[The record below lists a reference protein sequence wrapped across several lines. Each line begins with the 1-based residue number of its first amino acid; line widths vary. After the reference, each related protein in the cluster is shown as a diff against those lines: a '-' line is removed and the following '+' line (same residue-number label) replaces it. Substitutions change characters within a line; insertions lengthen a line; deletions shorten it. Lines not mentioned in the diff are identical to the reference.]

1 MNSNTTMIKKLKNAI
16 NSRGEKLLY
25 NTTEF
30 YSEQQDRTVT
40 IHIIKKQLEPE
51 PGEKKGQKIELFS
64 STSTIQIVLF
74 LRDYWYELNGWEV
87 PKDNQVWNEAK
98 DKYKKKQANK
108 SAKAKKEK
116 TSGRSNKKKKKKKR
130 EQE

>member
-1 MNSNTTMIKKLKNAI
+1 MNSNTIMIKKLKNAI
-16 NSRGEKLLY
+16 NSRGEKILY

-30 YSEQQDRTVT
+30 YSEQQNRTIT
-40 IHIIKKQLEPE
+40 IHTIKKQLEPE

-74 LRDYWYELNGWEV
+74 LRDYWYEMNGWEV

-98 DKYKKKQANK
+98 AEYKEKQANK

-116 TSGRSNKKKKKKKR
+116 TSGRSKKKKR